1 MMYRLTKHRRGNE
14 SVPRFAIFPSQDTNF
29 AEIQNQFGHTALD
42 VFIHILNLLST
53 NALGTSKRSFS
64 CSAHFV

>member
-14 SVPRFAIFPSQDTNF
+14 SVPRFAIFPSQDANF
-29 AEIQNQFGHTALD
+29 AEIQNQFGYTALY
-42 VFIHILNLLST
+42 VFIQILNLLSR

-64 CSAHFV
+64 CPVHLV